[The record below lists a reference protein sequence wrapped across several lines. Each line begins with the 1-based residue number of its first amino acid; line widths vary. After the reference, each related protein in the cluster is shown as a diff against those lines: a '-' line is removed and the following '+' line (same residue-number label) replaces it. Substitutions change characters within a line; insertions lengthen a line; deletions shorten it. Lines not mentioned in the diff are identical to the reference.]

1 MAEDNTN
8 TSVSIHNALLA
19 NVLGKTAFERI
30 VQQSLG
36 EHVSAVDGGR
46 ILQFIRSQLL
56 PIILGRLARGSVCAA
71 VSEGSM
77 QIRMEHVYR
86 GSDACLNFMKLQ
98 IPRSIRSCKTIM
110 KGPSARYEEAGRE
123 YIGQKTKALKTKK
136 KTSFNTD
143 HMNTACVNMPNS
155 SFAKLFAHVCA
166 QTQMYMA
173 NELKSTILGPS
184 LAFSSL
190 SGAVSSRVRN
200 SVFQSL
206 GSELARQETRSSDGV
221 TVIQYRKPV
230 SGPNEKAV
238 SSLVTVSAN
247 RGDKETAKNQI
258 LQNMETMRQS
268 ALDVIKSIRAN
279 QLLVQ
284 SQKGT
289 ASTGGARPGVDRNK
303 LVRRKIALSHSFAHV
318 MTKLVEFQISYDNEY
333 SKLKMERLKDAKMRD
348 DNNETSASLKKKK
361 FTANASVSKIQLRK
375 LRVFPVVSPAT
386 YVCLVAQ
393 YHVEAAIRNFVVN
406 MRDKSVIRLR
416 RPRNSDSVRK
426 ITTQLKLEDALA
438 AMADFLDM
446 PYTTYLAT
454 IQKARATSE
463 RTGGDEALD
472 SPLRSSSSFRTRS
485 SFRDE
490 GLQSSSVES
499 MADWY
504 SFVAESASPY

>member
-123 YIGQKTKALKTKK
+123 YIDQKTKQVKTKK
-136 KTSFNTD
+136 KPSFNTD

-206 GSELARQETRSSDGV
+206 GSELARQDSRSSDGV

-247 RGDKETAKNQI
+247 RGDRDTAKNQI
-258 LQNMETMRQS
+258 LQNMESMRKS
-268 ALDVIKSIRAN
+268 ALEVIKSIRAN

-289 ASTGGARPGVDRNK
+289 ASTGRAVDRNK

-333 SKLKMERLKDAKMRD
+333 SKLKMERLKEAKMRD
-348 DNNETSASLKKKK
+348 ENNETSASLKKKK

-454 IQKARATSE
+454 IQKARATSV
-463 RTGGDEALD
+463 RTGGDEAAND
-472 SPLRSSSSFRTRS
+472 SPYMSSSSFRTRS